1 MTEIEY
7 LGHSA
12 FVLRYGEDVV
22 LIDPFITNN
31 PLAPPSA
38 RDVRPTLILV
48 THAHDDHCGDAV
60 EISKRCGCPV
70 LTTFEV
76 GNRLAEM
83 GAEVISGH
91 IGGEFI
97 FPFGKVKM
105 FSAVHSSSFDDIN
118 CVGVPCSF
126 VVEIGGKVIYHAGD
140 TALFGDMALI
150 GEEFAIDVALLPVGG
165 VYTMGIKDAVRAMRM
180 LKAERLV
187 PMHHGTFPAIT
198 LKEDDVRQTC
208 AGCRFVL
215 SLLRPGEGL
224 LLD

>member
-12 FVLRYGEDVV
+12 FVLRNGKDVV
-22 LIDPFITNN
+22 LIDPFISDN
-31 PLAPPSA
+31 PTAPPDA
-38 RDVRPTLILV
+38 VDVRPTLILV
-48 THAHDDHCGDAV
+48 SHAHSDHSGDAV
-60 EISKRCGCPV
+60 ELSKRHHCPV

-91 IGGEFI
+91 IGGEFS

-105 FSAVHSSSFDDIN
+105 FSAVHSSSFDDIHS
-118 CVGVPCSF
+118 VGVPCSF
-126 VVEIGGKVIYHAGD
+126 VVEMNGKTIYHAGD

-150 GEEFAIDVALLPVGG
+150 GEEFAIDVALLPIGG

-180 LKAERLV
+180 LKAKRLV
-187 PMHHGTFPAIT
+187 PMHHGTYQAIT
-198 LKEDDVRQTC
+198 LKEEDVRAAC
-208 AGCRFVL
+208 ANTPFAL
-215 SLLRPGEGL
+215 SLMRPGERL
-224 LLD
+224 RA